1 MSIVEPEISIIIP
14 VLNEAQTINATIRA
28 LRSQSADLQGTVE
41 VIVVDGDP
49 AGRTCSAIED
59 QDVIRLLS
67 KPGRAKQMNKGAA
80 SASGEILLFLHADTV
95 LEPGSLQKLGLA
107 MENPQYAAGAFDLRI
122 AAPGVP
128 FRIIERVSS
137 YRSRLTRIPYGDQ
150 GIFIRSNIFQAIGGY
165 PEIPLM
171 EDVALM
177 RQLKTGHYSTVFL
190 SSKAI
195 TSARRWQEEGVVFTT
210 MRNWVLITLYLLGVS
225 PAKLARFYRNII

>member
-1 MSIVEPEISIIIP
+1 MIVEPEISIIIP
-14 VLNEAQTINATIRA
+14 VLNETQTINATIQA
-28 LRSQSADLQGTVE
+28 LRSQSADLQGTIE

-59 QDVIRLLS
+59 RDVIRLLS
-67 KPGRAKQMNKGAA
+67 KPGRAKQMNKGATA
-80 SASGEILLFLHADTV
+80 ASGEILLFLHADTL
-95 LEPGSLQKLGLA
+95 LEPGSLRKLGLA
-107 MENPQYAAGAFDLRI
+107 MEDRQYASGAFDLRI
-122 AAPGVP
+122 AAPGVL

-137 YRSRLTRIPYGDQ
+137 FRSRLTRIPYGDQ
-150 GIFIRSNIFQAIGGY
+150 GIFIRRQIFDAIGRY

-177 RQLKTGHYSTVFL
+177 RRLKAGRYRIVFS

-210 MRNWVLITLYLLGVS
+210 LRNWVFITLYLLGVS
-225 PAKLARFYRNII
+225 PAKLARFYRNIT